1 MRTPLLS
8 VLFVAV
14 ILVSSVFASTN
25 LSISNSGVVS
35 GPLVGRFFDY
45 VVVIMLENHGINTTY
60 GSSCLGNCT
69 YFNHLAATNSL
80 AENYDNAQLSGS
92 LGDYIAITSG
102 DSSVN

>member
-25 LSISNSGVVS
+25 LSVSNSGVIS
-35 GPLVGRFFDY
+35 GSLVGTWFDH
-45 VVVIMLENHGINTTY
+45 VVIIMLENHGINVTY
-60 GSSCLGNCT
+60 GRSCVGNCT
-69 YFNHLAATNSL
+69 YFDYLADNNGL
-80 AENYDNAQLSGS
+80 ALQYDDGGLGGS

-102 DSSVN
+102 DMSVS